1 VPNNLAAAEP
11 TPISIRRPAP
21 APAPEAAIAE
31 HRALAAK
38 ALDEAQTDM
47 RYNRTAAASAWA
59 AIAQAHLAF
68 ARELREDQ

>member
-21 APAPEAAIAE
+21 APEPAIAE